1 MKRAVRSLIRLIALG
16 LFVFGG
22 MEIILEYVR
31 HRMRHTPIS
40 VWHCV
45 IGSILIVLGVTGFA
59 VSAKLAEQLTDDF
72 EE

>member
-31 HRMRHTPIS
+31 HRMRDTAIS
-40 VWHCV
+40 LWHCV
-45 IGSILIVLGVTGFA
+45 IGSALIALGVFVFA
-59 VSAKLAEQLTDDF
+59 ISAKLAEQLTDDF

>member
-31 HRMRHTPIS
+31 HRMRQTPIS

-45 IGSILIVLGVTGFA
+45 IGSILIVLGVTAFA
-59 VSAKLAEQLTDDF
+59 TSAKLAEQLTDDF